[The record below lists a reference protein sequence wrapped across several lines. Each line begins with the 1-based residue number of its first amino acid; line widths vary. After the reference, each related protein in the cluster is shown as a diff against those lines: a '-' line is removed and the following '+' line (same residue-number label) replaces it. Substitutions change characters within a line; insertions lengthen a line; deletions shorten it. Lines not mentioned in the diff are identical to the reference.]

1 MSFEIK
7 KEKLWVKE
15 CAEKMKT
22 EQGIETQITLPD
34 YCGEIKKI
42 LKCALI
48 PGIHSVSRTGERVSA
63 RGNVLLR
70 VLYCAENDRIDCYE
84 KNIDL
89 AVSGQMKNIT
99 DDTVLTAKAETSY
112 VNCRVSSPRKITVEG
127 SVCVEFNGEKIN
139 KKEYP
144 FAVESACVQVLNQEI
159 ENENTICIGEKTFDM
174 AETVSLPSE
183 KPPLGKLIHRNA
195 YVILESKKAVSGKLL
210 IKGECVTEIV
220 YCPQDEKTGIER
232 FSHSMPLSQIIDID
246 GIDDDMECNVRCVP
260 SLLTVNSKNGSDDS
274 GRLVEIALR
283 ISAQVWGTKKGKAKF
298 ICDCYCTDGEI
309 ESEYTLTDVLCPLT
323 SFEKTETVKSVI
335 DLSPQVKEICDIR
348 ISDIKTQMKGEG
360 DKAKGVCNAVAC
372 VLYIDEKDEPSY
384 AEKELEFLSEVP
396 LKGTYE
402 SVKCDYDAFV
412 KKAEWNSSGKGK
424 AELSIEFIVNV
435 KICSVNSVRILTDIK
450 KAENENKSLRK
461 PALTIYFCDD
471 KEKVWNIAKKYRTTS
486 EAVREENGIEG
497 EEIKGARMLLI
508 PSV

>member
-7 KEKLWVKE
+7 KEKLWVKV

-22 EQGIETQITLPD
+22 EQSIETQITLPD

-42 LKCALI
+42 LKCTLI

-63 RGNVLLR
+63 RGNILLR

-89 AVSGQMKNIT
+89 AVSGQMKDVT

-127 SVCVEFNGEKIN
+127 SVSVEFKGERIN

-144 FAVESACVQVLNQEI
+144 FAVESPCVQVLNKEI
-159 ENENTICIGEKTFDM
+159 ENENTICIGEKIFDM
-174 AETVSLPSE
+174 AETVSLPSQ
-183 KPPLGKLIHRNA
+183 KPSVGKLIHRDA
-195 YVILESKKAVSGKLL
+195 YVIIESKKAVAGKLL

-220 YCPQDEKTGIER
+220 YCTQDEGSSVQR

-246 GIDDDMECNVRCVP
+246 GIDDDMECNVICAP
-260 SLLTVNSKNGSDDS
+260 SLLTVNTKNSSDDS
-274 GRLVEIALR
+274 GRLIEIALR
-283 ISAQVWGTKKGKAKF
+283 ISVQVSGTKKEKLKF
-298 ICDCYCTDGEI
+298 ISDCYCTDGEI
-309 ESEYTLTDVLCPLT
+309 ENEYTLTDVLCPLT
-323 SFEKTETVKSVI
+323 AFEKTETVKSVI
-335 DLSPQVKEICDIR
+335 DIGSQVKEIYDIR
-348 ISDIKTQMKGEG
+348 ISDVKTQMKGEG
-360 DKAKGVCNAVAC
+360 DKAKGMCKAVAS

-402 SVKCDYDAFV
+402 SVKCDYYAFP
-412 KKAEWNSSGKGK
+412 KKMEWTSSEKGK
-424 AELSIEFIVNV
+424 AELSIEFVVNV
-435 KICSVNSVRILTDIK
+435 KICSVSSVRVLENIK
-450 KAENENKSLRK
+450 KAEGENKNLRK
-461 PALTIYFCDD
+461 PALTIYFCDAG
-471 KEKVWNIAKKYRTTS
+471 EKIWDIAKKYRTTS

>member
-22 EQGIETQITLPD
+22 EQSIETQITLPD

-42 LKCALI
+42 LKCTLI

-63 RGNVLLR
+63 RESVLLR

-89 AVSGQMKNIT
+89 AVSGQMKDIT

-127 SVCVEFNGEKIN
+127 AVCVEFKGKRIN

-144 FAVESACVQVLNQEI
+144 FAVNTPCVQVLNKEI
-159 ENENTICIGEKTFDM
+159 ENENTFCIGEKTFDM

-183 KPPLGKLIHRNA
+183 KPPLGKLLHRNA

-210 IKGECVTEIV
+210 IKGECVTEIL
-220 YCPQDEKTGIER
+220 YSPQDVNSPLQR

-246 GIDDDMECNVRCVP
+246 GIDDDMECNVRCIP
-260 SLLTVNSKNGSDDS
+260 SLINVNPKNGSDDS
-274 GRLVEIALR
+274 GRLIEIALR
-283 ISAQVWGTKKGKAKF
+283 ISAEVSGTKKGKAKF
-298 ICDCYCTDGEI
+298 ICDCYCTDCEI

-323 SFEKTETVKSVI
+323 SFEKTETVKNVI
-335 DLSPQVKEICDIR
+335 DVGSQVKEIYDIR
-348 ISDIKTQMKGEG
+348 ISDVKTQMKGEG
-360 DKAKGVCNAVAC
+360 DRAKGVCKAFAC
-372 VLYIDEKDEPSY
+372 ILYIDEKNEPSY
-384 AEKELEFLSEVP
+384 TEKELEFFSEVP

-402 SVKCDYDAFV
+402 SVKCDYCAFV
-412 KKAEWNSSGKGK
+412 KKTEWSPSGKGK
-424 AELSIEFIVNV
+424 AELSLEIVVNV
-435 KICSVNSVRILTDIK
+435 KICSVSSVRMLTDIK
-450 KAENENKSLRK
+450 KSENESKSIRK
-461 PALTIYFCDD
+461 TALTIYFCNG
-471 KEKVWNIAKKYRTTS
+471 KEKVWDIAKKYRTTS
-486 EAVREENGIEG
+486 DAVREENGIEG

>member
-15 CAEKMKT
+15 CTEKMKT

-42 LKCALI
+42 LKCTLI

-63 RGNVLLR
+63 RGNILLR

-89 AVSGQMKNIT
+89 AVSGQMKDIT

-127 SVCVEFNGEKIN
+127 SVCVEFKGERIN

-144 FAVESACVQVLNQEI
+144 FAVLSPCVQVLNKEI
-159 ENENTICIGEKTFDM
+159 ENESTLCIGEKTFDM

-183 KPPLGKLIHRNA
+183 KPPLGKLISRNA
-195 YVILESKKAVSGKLL
+195 YIVPESKKAVSGKLL
-210 IKGECVTEIV
+210 IKGECVTEIL
-220 YCPQDEKTGIER
+220 YSPQDENSPLQR
-232 FSHSMPLSQIIDID
+232 FTHSMPLSQIIEID

-260 SLLTVNSKNGSDDS
+260 TLLTVTPKNGTDDS
-274 GRLVEIALR
+274 GRLIDIALR
-283 ISAQVWGTKKGKAKF
+283 ISAQVSGTKKGKANF
-298 ICDCYCTDGEI
+298 ICDCYSTDCET
-309 ESEYTLTDVLCPLT
+309 ESEYSLTDVLCPLT
-323 SFEKTETVKSVI
+323 CFEKTETVKSII
-335 DLSPQVKEICDIR
+335 DIGNQVKEIYDIS

-360 DKAKGVCNAVAC
+360 DKAKGVCRAVAC
-372 VLYIDEKDEPSY
+372 ILYIDEKNEPSY
-384 AEKELEFLSEVP
+384 AERELEFFSEVA
-396 LKGTYE
+396 LKNACE

-412 KKAEWNSSGKGK
+412 KKTEWITSGKGK

-435 KICSVNSVRILTDIK
+435 KVCSVSSVRILTDIR
-450 KAENENKSLRK
+450 KAEKENKSFRK

-471 KEKVWNIAKKYRTTS
+471 KERVWDIAKKYRTTPD
-486 EAVREENGIEG
+486 AVREENGIEG

>member
-42 LKCALI
+42 LKCALV

-63 RGNVLLR
+63 RGNILLR

-89 AVSGQMKNIT
+89 AVSGQMKDIA

-144 FAVESACVQVLNQEI
+144 FAVESPYVQVLNQEI

-183 KPPLGKLIHRNA
+183 KPPLGKLLSRNA
-195 YVILESKKAVSGKLL
+195 YVVLDSKKAVSGKLL

-220 YCPQDEKTGIER
+220 YCPQDETSALQR

-274 GRLVEIALR
+274 GRLIDIVLR
-283 ISAQVWGTKKGKAKF
+283 ISAQISGTKKGKAKF
-298 ICDCYCTDGEI
+298 ISDCYSTDGEI
-309 ESEYTLTDVLCPLT
+309 ESEYTLTDILCPLT

-335 DLSPQVKEICDIR
+335 DIGAQVKEIYDVR
-348 ISDIKTQMKGEG
+348 ISDVKTQMKGEG
-360 DKAKGVCNAVAC
+360 DKAKGVCKAVAC
-372 VLYIDEKDEPSY
+372 ILYIDEKDEPSY

-412 KKAEWNSSGKGK
+412 KKTEWNSSGKGK
-424 AELSIEFIVNV
+424 AELSLDIIVNV
-435 KICSVNSVRILTDIK
+435 KICSVNSVRILADIK
-450 KAENENKSLRK
+450 KAEGENKNFRK

-471 KEKVWNIAKKYRTTS
+471 KEKVWDIAKKYRTTS